1 MVFIKSPHA
10 LKLINTG
17 NSFFILFDISSQQ
30 GEFKRMY
37 CGFYF
42 DGIALNVF
50 ELIALYME

>member
-1 MVFIKSPHA
+1 MVFIKRPHA

-42 DGIALNVF
+42 DGIVLNVF
-50 ELIALYME
+50 ELIGLYLE